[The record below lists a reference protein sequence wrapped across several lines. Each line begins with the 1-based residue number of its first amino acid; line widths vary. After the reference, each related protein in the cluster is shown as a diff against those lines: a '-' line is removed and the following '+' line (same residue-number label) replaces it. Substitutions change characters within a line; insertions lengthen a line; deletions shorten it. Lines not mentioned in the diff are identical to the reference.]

1 MSQEKKGKEE
11 EGVTFRYSSVFSL
24 YKYIYVCIPPS
35 LEAVAER
42 ASWPISLVYVEK
54 MRGSLHLQHLLP
66 TERYLTLTRQAKT
79 NENNTCG

>member
-24 YKYIYVCIPPS
+24 YKYIYYVCIPPS
-35 LEAVAER
+35 LEAAAER

-66 TERYLTLTRQAKT
+66 TERPSRLSI
-79 NENNTCG
+79 

>member
-1 MSQEKKGKEE
+1 MSQEKKGKEEE

-35 LEAVAER
+35 LETAAER

-66 TERYLTLTRQAKT
+66 TERPSRLSI
-79 NENNTCG
+79 

>member
-1 MSQEKKGKEE
+1 MSQEKKGKEEE

-35 LEAVAER
+35 LEAAERER

-66 TERYLTLTRQAKT
+66 TERPSRLSI
-79 NENNTCG
+79 

>member
-1 MSQEKKGKEE
+1 MSQEKKGKEEE

-35 LEAVAER
+35 LEAAER

-54 MRGSLHLQHLLP
+54 MRGSLHLHTCYQLSRLS
-66 TERYLTLTRQAKT
+66 RLTRQAKT

>member
-1 MSQEKKGKEE
+1 MSQEKKGKEEE

-24 YKYIYVCIPPS
+24 YKYIYVCIHPS

-66 TERYLTLTRQAKT
+66 TERPSRLSI
-79 NENNTCG
+79 